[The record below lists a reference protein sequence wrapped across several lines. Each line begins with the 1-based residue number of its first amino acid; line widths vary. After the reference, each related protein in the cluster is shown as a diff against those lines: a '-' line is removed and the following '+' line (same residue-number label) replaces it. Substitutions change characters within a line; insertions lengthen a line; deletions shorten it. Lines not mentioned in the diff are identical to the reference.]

1 MRTDGDVM
9 TSDSNAYRKATIFLG
24 LGVGVVAAIM
34 LGAPAGAAETHSPA
48 AGHLAVAKPFPKLI
62 QGPFSGS
69 VVKDGVSL
77 QWHGV
82 VKLKY
87 AGSDSQ
93 GLRYAVAGG
102 SYVWSVSGT
111 SANGCTHSGGSTV
124 MMTSANTTGD
134 FIIGSEKSQGGWP
147 WQVLIGPDVVTPAT
161 FPVNVVC
168 ADGTHTDT
176 PESTVGTS
184 WTILY
189 NSHNGSTHPVN
200 VHSRNLV
207 KFTSNS
213 VNDQGSYKQQWI
225 MSLKGTGHAPK
236 R

>member
-1 MRTDGDVM
+1 MNGN
-9 TSDSNAYRKATIFLG
+9 SYRYRQASIVLG
-24 LGVGVVAAIM
+24 LGVSVVAAIA
-34 LGAPAGAAETHSPA
+34 LGVPAGATENQTAV
-48 AGHLAVAKPFPKLI
+48 AGHLAATKQFPKQI

-87 AGSDSQ
+87 TGSDIQ
-93 GLRYAVAGG
+93 GLRYAVSGG

-134 FIIGSEKSQGGWP
+134 FIISSSKSKGGWP
-147 WQVLIGPDVVTPAT
+147 WQVLLGPDVVTPAT
-161 FPVNVVC
+161 FPVSVVC
-168 ADGTHTDT
+168 ADRTYTDT

-184 WTILY
+184 WTVLY
-189 NSHNGSTHPVN
+189 NSHDGGRFPAN

-207 KFTSNS
+207 KFRSNS

-225 MSLKGTGHAPK
+225 MSLTGTGHAPK
-236 R
+236 H